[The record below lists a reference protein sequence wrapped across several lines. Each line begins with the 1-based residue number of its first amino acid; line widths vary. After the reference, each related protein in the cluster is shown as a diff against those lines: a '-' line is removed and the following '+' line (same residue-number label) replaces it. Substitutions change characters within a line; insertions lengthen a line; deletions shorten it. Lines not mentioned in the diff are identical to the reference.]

1 MTVSFHPQPYPLYAV
16 TIEKATEPSRFQLTD
31 AYDPVRLVIGWLTDD
46 QGDVTPLLA
55 GGRPGGTP
63 WTGPVFY
70 EDTRDRAEQMAKQ
83 IVKADRSTVREA
95 RVLDALDW
103 LERKPP
109 Q

>member
-1 MTVSFHPQPYPLYAV
+1 MTVSFYPQPYPLYAV
-16 TIEKATEPSRFQLTD
+16 TIEKVEDPARFRLTD
-31 AYDPVRLVIGWLTDD
+31 EPVRLVIGWRADD

-55 GGRPGGTP
+55 GGGPGGTP

-70 EDTRDRAEQMAKQ
+70 EETRDRAEQMAKQ
-83 IVKADRSTVREA
+83 IVKADRSTIREA

-103 LERKPP
+103 LERKLP